1 MENIQ
6 KTSINSLIEN
16 NLNCLYDCM
25 NIYKSRV
32 VKINDYKEIKYNYEE
47 ISEKEYKFLL
57 EHHNKIDFNDL
68 ERKFTELE
76 NILKNYEISY
86 NNFKDDYNSNYQS
99 YLKMKLNNI
108 LERLLTAKESL
119 KISENFVDDLKEY
132 NDFYSRIMNIDTS
145 KDIMEYFAF
154 SKKNYVIFGKNG
166 SGKTKL
172 LNYIKNNYFK
182 VNSYVIP
189 ANRCIDFGKQRNIN
203 ILYNEKRTLT
213 NIFDVES
220 YEGYTNDLLT
230 AMLKNQDYDELRK
243 GSVIYNEN
251 LGINLGKTLNDV
263 IEIFNNLSIERKLT
277 FDADTY
283 EFKLYNDS
291 PRIPSYSIK
300 FGSDGEK
307 SIIQY
312 ILFILLCPKN
322 AFVFIDEPETHL
334 NTALLNELFH
344 ILEIKR
350 NDLIFIYCTHNVDFI
365 ETRTNCKL
373 IYLNKYDGN
382 NWDIKENNS
391 FDNIP
396 IEIIINIIGTK
407 KKILFIESNDQKID
421 YKFYTTLFREYK
433 VIPVSSCTKVIENC
447 KVINQNKL
455 FKREAYGII
464 DNDYRTE
471 QEIEKLKK
479 YHVFTLKYNE
489 IENLLLSSKILNYIC
504 NEVLHSSRDILKL
517 QELVIEKARK
527 ERQGIIQDYINKIY
541 SKMQKQIHIKN
552 DSIIEIQKQI
562 ESNNLDNQKNFFVCL
577 KDFTTKLDEYISNKD
592 YEKLIQV
599 VADKGFLSCITVLG
613 ITKDR
618 YLELLLSY
626 LNCDDDFKNI
636 IINIYFD
643 FLR

>member
-1 MENIQ
+1 
-6 KTSINSLIEN
+6 
-16 NLNCLYDCM
+16 
-25 NIYKSRV
+25 V

-592 YEKLIQV
+592 YEKLFCHV
-599 VADKGFLSCITVLG
+599 
-613 ITKDR
+613 
-618 YLELLLSY
+618 
-626 LNCDDDFKNI
+626 
-636 IINIYFD
+636 
-643 FLR
+643 

>member
-1 MENIQ
+1 
-6 KTSINSLIEN
+6 
-16 NLNCLYDCM
+16 
-25 NIYKSRV
+25 V